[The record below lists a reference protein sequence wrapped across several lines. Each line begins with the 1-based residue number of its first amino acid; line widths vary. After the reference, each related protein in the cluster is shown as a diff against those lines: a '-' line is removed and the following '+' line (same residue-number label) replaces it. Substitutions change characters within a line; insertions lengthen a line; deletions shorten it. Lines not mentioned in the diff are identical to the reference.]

1 MSRIP
6 LRRPFPNPLGDSSR
20 SYRASSGDFVIPL
33 MFILAAGAVIITFA
47 VPTPKESR
55 EVPESP
61 GNRQV
66 ILDVPETSRVDA
78 QVTSG
83 NNTVNLQNL

>member
-6 LRRPFPNPLGDSSR
+6 VRSPFPNPLGDSSR
-20 SYRASSGDFVIPL
+20 ESGTSFDDSINDFLIFL
-33 MFILAAGAVIITFA
+33 MILPTTIAVFFHLA
-47 VPTPKESR
+47 KSGEA
-55 EVPESP
+55 PESP
-61 GNRQV
+61 RNRQV

-83 NNTVNLQNL
+83 DNTVNLQNL

>member
-1 MSRIP
+1 MLRIP
-6 LRRPFPNPLGDSSR
+6 VRSPIPNPLGDSSR
-20 SYRASSGDFVIPL
+20 
-33 MFILAAGAVIITFA
+33 
-47 VPTPKESR
+47 ESR
-55 EVPESP
+55 TSFDDSLNDFLIFLMILPLAIAVFFHLAKSGEVSEFPR
-61 GNRQV
+61 NRQV